1 MEKAIDYMMDA
12 KLSYKGSLVIPD
24 AEPLV
29 DAIEKLRIKFEL
41 IAIQTSENKALD
53 SEGYVAPE
61 TGRNPWEGLPIVTQK
76 GHPDNFVFA
85 YTSLR
90 KIALDSL
97 TLQQY
102 VPAEVDEQLNDFV
115 ASITEAAKLLCRVTG
130 QSVPGL

>member
-24 AEPLV
+24 AKPLV

-53 SEGYVAPE
+53 SETPE
-61 TGRNPWEGLPIVTQK
+61 TGRNPWEELPIVTQK
-76 GHPDNFVFA
+76 SHPDNFVFA
-85 YTSLR
+85 YNSLR

-115 ASITEAAKLLCRVTG
+115 ADVIEAAKLLCRVTG
-130 QSVPGL
+130 QVVPGL